1 MSAETTIIRY
11 TGATPGADAN
21 TYSFFDT
28 VTAFPA
34 PRYVGMHRMKRLQ
47 IGLSNSQAGTYNWYK
62 SSSRVTNPALANTQD
77 TTKVTWTQIGTLV
90 VAASGATE
98 NTLDLLIEEYDDF
111 KLEFVNGG
119 VAQATW
125 VPNIALSGERMKG
138 T

>member
-21 TYSFFDT
+21 TYPFFDT

-34 PRYVGMHRMKRLQ
+34 PRYVAMNQMKRLQ
-47 IGLSNSQAGTYNWYK
+47 VGLSNSQAGTYNWYK
-62 SSSRVTNPALANTQD
+62 SSSRVTNPSL
-77 TTKVTWTQIGTLV
+77 TTSQVTWTQIGTV
-90 VAASGATE
+90 AVAAGATAE
-98 NTLDLLIEEYDDF
+98 NTNDFLIEEYDDF

-125 VPNIALSGERMKG
+125 VVNLALSGERVKS